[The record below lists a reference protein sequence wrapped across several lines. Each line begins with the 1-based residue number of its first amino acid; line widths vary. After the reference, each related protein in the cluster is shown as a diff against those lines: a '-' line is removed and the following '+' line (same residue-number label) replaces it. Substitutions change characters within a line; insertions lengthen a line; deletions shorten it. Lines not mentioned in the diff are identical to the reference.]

1 MPSTSSA
8 WPSKGALGDGASSCI
23 SWFYLDTHVCPLIAM
38 GNSVWRKGF
47 LAFKDCLVSPSRL
60 LCTVK
65 VCHCVGLMSWP
76 PSSSVLGLFV
86 HNL

>member
-1 MPSTSSA
+1 MYPTSSA

-47 LAFKDCLVSPSRL
+47 LAC
-60 LCTVK
+60 
-65 VCHCVGLMSWP
+65 
-76 PSSSVLGLFV
+76 
-86 HNL
+86 